1 VTLGENKV
9 ERNLRMVSLCFFAG
23 LAKPRRVI
31 EVKQNIQAQY
41 PFRVKVPQYLA
52 CEDFLVVEERAT

>member
-31 EVKQNIQAQY
+31 VVKQNIQEQY
-41 PFRVKVPQYLA
+41 LFRGKVPQYLA
-52 CEDFLVVEERAT
+52 CEDFLVVEERTT